1 MSIRVFLID
10 DHAIVRDGLRVL
22 IDAQPDMQV
31 VGETDHGRGI
41 VDLIREADPDVAILD
56 ISLPDISGVHA
67 AAVLRQELPRLKIL
81 ALTRLG
87 ARAYVQQMLASGAS
101 GYVLKQTAASVLIE
115 AIRAVAGGERF
126 IDPAVAARMAPES
139 AASSRS
145 LHADLLTPREKEVGT
160 LVALG
165 HSNKEI
171 ATTLGIAVK
180 TVESHKTNLMQRLG
194 ISSRAELVRLALAH
208 GWLDGAEP
216 SADLG

>member
-1 MSIRVFLID
+1 MIRVFLID

-22 IDAQPDMQV
+22 IDAEPDMRV

-41 VDLIREADPDVAILD
+41 VDQLREANPDVAILD

-87 ARAYVQQMLASGAS
+87 ARAYVQQMLAAGAS
-101 GYVLKQTAASVLIE
+101 GYVLKQTAASVLI
-115 AIRAVAGGERF
+115 AGIRAVAGGERF
-126 IDPAVAARMAPES
+126 IDPAVAARMTPES
-139 AASSRS
+139 SASGRS

-160 LVALG
+160 MVALG

-171 ATTLGIAVK
+171 ATALGIAVK